1 MGRRM
6 TRILIGL
13 VVTLAFLTGTD
24 GGAAAQTLKIG
35 AAVALT
41 GAVSKE
47 GKLLKDGYDLW
58 LEQVNKSGGVPVGGK
73 RYKVEIV
80 YYDDESNAQT
90 GAKLTEKLITE
101 DKVQFVLGPFSSPIT
116 MQTSVIGEK
125 YKIIT
130 MAALANS
137 DAIYGRGFS
146 YVFSVL
152 PPATKYMKLLLDMG
166 TKLQPRPKTVAILA
180 LNNAFGLLA
189 AQGAQDHAKAVGYD
203 VVYSEKYPERS
214 SDVSAFLTQVKAKN
228 PDMVIASSLFQD
240 ALLITKQAKEL
251 KLCPKVLAF
260 TVGPALPD
268 FAKSLGKDAE
278 YLYGSEWWLPNMGW
292 KGRDFGSSQDY
303 AKAVKARFGYE
314 PGYHTAA
321 GTASGLL
328 LQMAIEKANSLD
340 TDAVRQAL
348 LSLDVDTFWGP
359 VAWNEK
365 GVNVKGASGPIQ
377 IRDGRVV
384 SVYPEDIREAVPVY
398 PMPCWD
404 KR

>member
-1 MGRRM
+1 MQRM
-6 TRILIGL
+6 TRILTGL
-13 VVTLAFLTGTD
+13 GVIVALGLGAVGE
-24 GGAAAQTLKIG
+24 AAAQPIKIG

-58 LEQVNKSGGVPVGGK
+58 LAEVNRQGGIKVGGK
-73 RYKVEIV
+73 PHRVEMV

-101 DKVQFVLGPFSSPIT
+101 DKVQFILGPFSSPIT

-137 DAIYGRGFS
+137 DAIYDRGFK

-152 PPATKYMKLLLDMG
+152 PPATKYMRLLLEMG
-166 TKLQPRPKTVAILA
+166 TKLQPRPRTLAILA
-180 LNNAFGLLA
+180 LNNPFGLLV
-189 AQGAQDHAKAVGYD
+189 AQGTQEQAKALGYE
-203 VVYSEKYPERS
+203 VVYHEKYPAQS
-214 SDVSAFLTQVKAKN
+214 ADVSAFLTQIKAKN
-228 PDMVIASSLFQD
+228 PDVVVASSFFQE

-251 KLCPKVLAF
+251 RLCPKILAF

-268 FAKSLGKDAE
+268 FTKSLGKDAE
-278 YLYGSEWWLPNMGW
+278 HIYGSEWWLPNMGW

-303 AKAVKARFGYE
+303 AKAVKARLGYE

-328 LQMAIEKANSLD
+328 LQMAIEKAGSLE

-348 LSLDVDTFWGP
+348 LGLDVDTFWGP
-359 VAWNEK
+359 VAWNDK

-384 SVYPEDIREAVPVY
+384 SVYPEGLREAAPAY